1 MKGKMQGHFSK
12 AGKNSLTVRQVD
24 RPDIQ
29 LFKFETAK
37 AVLIQFSIKRMINS
51 WQPL

>member
-1 MKGKMQGHFSK
+1 MQEHFSK

-24 RPDIQ
+24 HPGIQ

-37 AVLIQFSIKRMINS
+37 AVLIQFSMV
-51 WQPL
+51 